1 MNRHMTCLF
10 SSIAIISAGATLH
23 VATAAERK
31 APLQTEQQQLPGVP
45 STSTHRWKLAPELRT
60 YIRPSLEDQI
70 EACLA
75 LPKQEDCSLCLKTV
89 LQSAGVKNWGTSLGC
104 GV

>member
-1 MNRHMTCLF
+1 MTNHMICF
-10 SSIAIISAGATLH
+10 FYSIVIISAGATLH
-23 VATAAERK
+23 IAAAAERK
-31 APLQTEQQQLPGVP
+31 APLQTEQQQLPRVP

-60 YIRPSLEDQI
+60 YFRPSLEDQI

-89 LQSAGVKNWGTSLGC
+89 LKSAGVKNWGNGGGC